1 MRNKKRLASVIAGM
15 GALVFAL
22 CQQPFMHVYFEN
34 VKGRQG
40 PEAMPVF
47 NQQGSAAQ
55 VSLKDKATAQERMD
69 AIRREAAR
77 LHIPPI
83 DAKLDRVWKA
93 IPGYNGREVDVD
105 RSFQLS
111 KDWIP
116 GQKLPLVFREI
127 PPKITLDDLGAHP
140 IYKGNPN
147 KPMVSLMIN
156 VAWGN
161 EFIPG
166 MLETLERENV
176 KATFFLDGKWLS
188 KNVEMAKVIASK
200 GHEMSNHAYSHKNM
214 SGLGRA
220 EAIQEI
226 VKTENLL
233 KEHLGVENKLF
244 APPSGDF
251 NQQTVKIAA
260 ELNLRTVLWT
270 IDTVDWKK
278 PSPQTIITKIAN
290 RLEPGAMILMHPTE
304 SASLSLPEMIREIKS
319 RDLVLGTVSE
329 LLSTD
334 RVPENES

>member
-1 MRNKKRLASVIAGM
+1 MSANKRLASVIAGI
-15 GALVFAL
+15 GTVIFAL
-22 CQQPFMHVYFEN
+22 FQMPFMQDYFDH
-34 VKGRQG
+34 VKGKAG
-40 PEAMPVF
+40 PEAIPVF
-47 NQQGSAAQ
+47 GQLNAKP
-55 VSLKDKATAQERMD
+55 KDKATPEERLE
-69 AIRREAAR
+69 AVRREAAR
-77 LHIPPI
+77 LYIPPI

-93 IPGYNGREVDVD
+93 IPGYNGREVDVE
-105 RSFQLS
+105 RTLQLS

-127 PPKITLDDLGAHP
+127 PPKVSLDDLGAQP

-147 KPMVSLMIN
+147 KPMVALMIN

-166 MLETLERENV
+166 MLETLEQENV
-176 KATFFLDGKWLS
+176 KATFFLDGSWLS
-188 KNVEMAKVIASK
+188 KNVEIAKQIASK

-214 SGLGRA
+214 SQLGR
-220 EAIQEI
+220 EQAIQEI
-226 VKTENLL
+226 SKTEKLL

-260 ELNLRTVLWT
+260 ELNLKTVLWT

-278 PSPQTIITKIAN
+278 PSPQTILTRIAN

-304 SASLSLPEMIREIKS
+304 SASRSLEGMIKEIKG
-319 RDLVLGTVSE
+319 RGLVLGTVSE
-329 LLSTD
+329 LLSSD
-334 RVPENES
+334 RVPDPGE